1 MNRIT
6 ISLVSTANDV
16 NALTAATRALSVGVG
31 RSSAAAATVV
41 GKALRS
47 LARGAARRA
56 AWDFRVLSAALSSL
70 AVGVRQWLV
79 AEVQRRR

>member
-16 NALTAATRALSVGVG
+16 NALTAATRALSVGVS
-31 RSSAAAATVV
+31 RASSSAAIVV
-41 GKALRS
+41 GKALRG

-56 AWDFRVLSAALSSL
+56 AWDFRVLSAALRSL
-70 AVGVRQWLV
+70 AVGVGQWLV